1 MPCRILEQNPKPE
14 TRNQK
19 PEKNPS
25 PQNAQIRNSAFGF
38 PPFGIQILFG
48 FWFLDFG
55 FPSGFWFQV
64 SGLTSPHLPA
74 LPTTHSTARAAAS
87 GSGPASSVHTLTP

>member
-55 FPSGFWFQV
+55 FPSGSWFQV
-64 SGLTSPHLPA
+64 SGLTSPHLPPLPPTHPPPPPPPPA
-74 LPTTHSTARAAAS
+74 PVPPTT
-87 GSGPASSVHTLTP
+87 VHPPT